1 MKLNEKIAIITGAS
15 RGIGYE
21 IAKKFV
27 ENGAKV
33 IAFDVNEEG
42 LKQAKN
48 TLNNYYPYVVDVT
61 DSKKIDETVKKIN
74 SEFGK
79 IDILVNNAGVTKDT
93 LLVMMKEENF
103 DFVVNINLKGVFL
116 VTKSVAKVM
125 RKQKSGN
132 IINIS
137 SIVGIEG
144 NIGQTNYAATKAGV
158 IGMTK
163 TWAKE
168 MTMRGENVRVN
179 AIAPGFIQTAMT
191 DKLKDE
197 MKEAAI
203 NRMCIKRLGTAE
215 DISKTALFLASDDSA
230 YITGQVIRVDGGITL

>member
-1 MKLNEKIAIITGAS
+1 MKLNGKVAIITGAS

-21 IAKKFV
+21 ISKLFIK
-27 ENGAKV
+27 NGAKV
-33 IAFDVNEEG
+33 MAFDINEEG
-42 LKQAKN
+42 LNQAKAS
-48 TLNNYYPYVVDVT
+48 LENYYPYVVDVT
-61 DSKKIDETVKKIN
+61 DSKKIDETVKKVN

-93 LLVMMKEENF
+93 LLVMMKEESF

-125 RKQKSGN
+125 RKQKSGS

-168 MTMRGENVRVN
+168 MTMRGETVRVN

-215 DISKTALFLASDDSA
+215 DISKTALFLASDDSS
-230 YITGQVIRVDGGITL
+230 YITGQVIRVDGGISL